1 MERYVE
7 IMTQLHPETSS
18 EIFRKKA
25 EKKYLQKKASIEGI
39 FQSTMRSFL
48 GDNYEEVS
56 ECFDT

>member
-7 IMTQLHPETSS
+7 IMTQLHPEIPT
-18 EIFRKKA
+18 ELIMMQAK
-25 EKKYLQKKASIEGI
+25 KKYFQKKASIEGI
-39 FQSTMRSFL
+39 FRDTMRSFL